1 MLYTAPVD
9 ISGLKKCWIPRS
21 SHLLAC
27 GKTLNEGH
35 GFKLAEKVGTA
46 MKGVPSAAK
55 AELVYN
61 DLRTD

>member
-1 MLYTAPVD
+1 MLDSPFTH
-9 ISGLKKCWIPRS
+9 R
-21 SHLLAC
+21 LAC